1 LSAHLASGD
10 VHLASLEPAWDGMM
24 VPSKLQGIFAA
35 GRPVLFTGSRTC
47 SIGRW
52 ILESGAGWV
61 CEPSD
66 VEAHLA
72 AMTEALDPDQ
82 RTRRGQAAEAF
93 AAEHFSQEKN
103 VNRIVAML
111 EDLKLET

>member
-1 LSAHLASGD
+1 

-61 CEPSD
+61 CEPGD

-82 RTRRGQAAEAF
+82 RTRRGQAAKAF